1 MVDGSIWKANWGW
14 FIKIS
19 ENIQPLFIQGII
31 YLFIVDSNLFIIF
44 RLESNKS
51 TSMDHQKVDSNH
63 YMTFA
68 FKSKMKMIYPMQ
80 ILEYEHVY
88 NVLHN
93 IIVDIEDRM
102 WA

>member
-1 MVDGSIWKANWGW
+1 
-14 FIKIS
+14 
-19 ENIQPLFIQGII
+19 
-31 YLFIVDSNLFIIF
+31 
-44 RLESNKS
+44 
-51 TSMDHQKVDSNH
+51 MDHQKVDSNH